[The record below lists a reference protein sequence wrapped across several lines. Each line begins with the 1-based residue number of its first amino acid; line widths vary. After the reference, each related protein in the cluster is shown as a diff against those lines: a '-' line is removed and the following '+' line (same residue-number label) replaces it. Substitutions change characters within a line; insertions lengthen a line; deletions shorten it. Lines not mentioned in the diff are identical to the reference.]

1 MAMAE
6 NKPDISYPLLL
17 GDFLIGSSR
26 GAGGCWLAFPSVLK
40 AYDHIVFSAAFGL
53 WSTQTPKSL
62 PRDACQATSCTFD
75 LWLRFAEAIHA
86 PQKPAGVG

>member
-1 MAMAE
+1 MAVAE

-26 GAGGCWLAFPSVLK
+26 GAGGRWLAFPSVLK
-40 AYDHIVFSAAFGL
+40 AYNHIVFSAAFGL

-75 LWLRFAEAIHA
+75 LWLRFAEATHA
-86 PQKPAGVG
+86 PQKPTGVG